1 MCVSLLSLALFGEA
15 AMAQKVAVT
24 SVSFPKAQASTSQ
37 PVKFQVHNYDF
48 ANPYEGKATVGI
60 KDADGT
66 VLCQQEIDLN
76 IPKMGNQDVQLPI
89 RLTTD
94 YGKSYAYTVFVDV
107 DGNQT
112 AQPNMDVKFTMPTTV
127 SAPLTWSADLA
138 GKSVLGYGKFKYFS
152 DPDMF
157 VAQGRVSMVNK
168 GGVETLPITFE
179 KDKQM
184 TVSFS
189 HYSDLAS
196 TVTVVADYG
205 ERQETVYSEECGIS
219 TKLTS
224 HYCSFKAD
232 STAIIRLVAT
242 AKGSFN
248 TYGQM
253 QLGQLSVTES
263 KPDLSMDEI
272 LSPAASSLCTS
283 ADGYEV
289 KVRVKN
295 NSPFDIANPTLAF
308 SFSDQEVSEQYEG
321 TIKAFESLDY
331 TFKTRLQ
338 TADAWLGQL
347 KATVTSA
354 DDSNADNNSVLSSI
368 RVYAPMTFPYTTGF
382 DAGNDLWTVYD
393 GNNDGVIWGFDSSSS
408 LGNIAYFP
416 ADALASNDWLIS
428 PAISMP
434 KGRSRLS
441 FYYSGGT
448 RLTQHLR
455 VLMGTEPSVDKMT
468 EVLFDEN
475 VKNNGWLNGY
485 HVIDLDEAGLRYF
498 AFQTTGKSDQII
510 IDNIKIDQAEDLCI
524 GSVDFKEKSGFAK
537 TTSKVTLSYINHG
550 VTPQKNITLRYW
562 LNTADDPYAP
572 TKTPYA
578 EETVADEVQP
588 GETVTY
594 TFEKEADVSKGGET
608 YALVGSIVT
617 KVGEDQQNDL
627 IAGTTSLENWAVPSL
642 PYTQGFEESTT
653 AQKQWTFTQEGTS
666 KWLVGNNTA
675 GAYQGSK
682 SLCHTGK
689 VAEGKEDLAFSEPL
703 QLEKGTYDIAFF
715 YRTTKNY
722 KLATQAQTFRAMLGT
737 APEADKMTT
746 QLLKEEDLL
755 VSGQWSK
762 KYSGT
767 VTVDEA
773 GTYYLGFGNTTANA
787 QGMTFIDNISVSAH
801 ADGQTLPYAL
811 NLDADNAEEGMEKY
825 YPSSTVC
832 QWKLTDQEDGSK
844 AEVVERTQMFS
855 DLSYSSDGYLVLPKL
870 QVEKGKEIK
879 LTFDYSLVSEL
890 TPDLTLD
897 VFDGTV
903 SNPAAFTKQA
913 SLPVVADG
921 SFATTTVTLP
931 AVAVQAEAASSADVV
946 SSADA
951 TTNLF
956 VAFRTSA
963 PEDGAAMK
971 NGYIYTA
978 KIKNVSLTYADA
990 TGISDINANNA
1001 GVTLVGGVISGNAPI
1016 TVYDLA
1022 GRKVAAAMTING
1034 KASLNVSQLN
1044 GVYVVKVGDK
1054 VVKMIFK

>member
-1 MCVSLLSLALFGEA
+1 M
-15 AMAQKVAVT
+15 
-24 SVSFPKAQASTSQ
+24 
-37 PVKFQVHNYDF
+37 
-48 ANPYEGKATVGI
+48 
-60 KDADGT
+60 
-66 VLCQQEIDLN
+66 
-76 IPKMGNQDVQLPI
+76 
-89 RLTTD
+89 
-94 YGKSYAYTVFVDV
+94 
-107 DGNQT
+107 
-112 AQPNMDVKFTMPTTV
+112 
-127 SAPLTWSADLA
+127 
-138 GKSVLGYGKFKYFS
+138 
-152 DPDMF
+152 
-157 VAQGRVSMVNK
+157 
-168 GGVETLPITFE
+168 
-179 KDKQM
+179 
-184 TVSFS
+184 
-189 HYSDLAS
+189 
-196 TVTVVADYG
+196 
-205 ERQETVYSEECGIS
+205 
-219 TKLTS
+219 
-224 HYCSFKAD
+224 
-232 STAIIRLVAT
+232 
-242 AKGSFN
+242 
-248 TYGQM
+248 
-253 QLGQLSVTES
+253 
-263 KPDLSMDEI
+263 
-272 LSPAASSLCTS
+272 
-283 ADGYEV
+283 
-289 KVRVKN
+289 
-295 NSPFDIANPTLAF
+295 
-308 SFSDQEVSEQYEG
+308 
-321 TIKAFESLDY
+321 
-331 TFKTRLQ
+331 
-338 TADAWLGQL
+338 
-347 KATVTSA
+347 
-354 DDSNADNNSVLSSI
+354 
-368 RVYAPMTFPYTTGF
+368 
-382 DAGNDLWTVYD
+382 
-393 GNNDGVIWGFDSSSS
+393 
-408 LGNIAYFP
+408 
-416 ADALASNDWLIS
+416 
-428 PAISMP
+428 
-434 KGRSRLS
+434 
-441 FYYSGGT
+441 
-448 RLTQHLR
+448 
-455 VLMGTEPSVDKMT
+455 
-468 EVLFDEN
+468 
-475 VKNNGWLNGY
+475 
-485 HVIDLDEAGLRYF
+485 
-498 AFQTTGKSDQII
+498 
-510 IDNIKIDQAEDLCI
+510 
-524 GSVDFKEKSGFAK
+524 
-537 TTSKVTLSYINHG
+537 
-550 VTPQKNITLRYW
+550 
-562 LNTADDPYAP
+562 
-572 TKTPYA
+572 
-578 EETVADEVQP
+578 
-588 GETVTY
+588 
-594 TFEKEADVSKGGET
+594 
-608 YALVGSIVT
+608 
-617 KVGEDQQNDL
+617 
-627 IAGTTSLENWAVPSL
+627 
-642 PYTQGFEESTT
+642 
-653 AQKQWTFTQEGTS
+653 
-666 KWLVGNNTA
+666 
-675 GAYQGSK
+675 
-682 SLCHTGK
+682 
-689 VAEGKEDLAFSEPL
+689 

-913 SLPVVADG
+913 SLPVVADV

-931 AVAVQAEAASSADVV
+931 AVAVQAEAA

-990 TGISDINANNA
+990 TGISDINTDNA
-1001 GVTLVGGVISGNAPI
+1001 GVALVCGVISGNAPI